1 MNILVINA
9 GSSSLKYQLLNPE
22 TGALLA
28 KGLCE
33 RIGIDGKFTYKPQVE
48 GKQVL
53 DAVDV
58 AMPTHSE
65 AIQAVLNALVDK
77 DNGVIGS
84 MQEIDAVG
92 HRVVHGGEAFAGSV
106 LITDEV
112 MKALEE
118 CIPLAPL
125 HNPANITGINACT
138 AVMGKDVP
146 QVAVFDTAFHQTM
159 PAKAY
164 MYALPYE
171 YYEKDKVRRYGFHGT
186 SHKYVSGRA
195 AAMLGKKPEELKLI
209 SCHLGNG
216 SSIAAVDG
224 GKSVDT
230 SMGFT
235 PLAGLPMGT
244 RSGDLDAGI
253 LQYLMNKYGM
263 NIDEMLN
270 ILNKKSGVEGL
281 SGVSSDF
288 RDLEKAAEEGNARAQ
303 LAEEK
308 FAYEVKK
315 YVGAYAAAMGGVDA
329 IIFTAGVGEN
339 DKGIRAMV
347 CDGLEYMG
355 VKLDPAAND
364 VRGKETV
371 ISAADSKVKVLLIP
385 TNEELISP
393 PTRPPS
399 SRATKFRIS
408 AYSERAGRRPA
419 LRSFAN
425 IPFRKQ
431 GSWESARGA
440 ASAPNG
446 RKCPAKPCPR
456 HSGMLYSKHT
466 QRKSSK
472 RGDRVCGICGSPA
485 GSRWSRPPQ

>member
-1 MNILVINA
+1 M
-9 GSSSLKYQLLNPE
+9 
-22 TGALLA
+22 
-28 KGLCE
+28 
-33 RIGIDGKFTYKPQVE
+33 
-48 GKQVL
+48 L

-65 AIQAVLNALVDK
+65 AIQAVLDALVDSK
-77 DNGVIGS
+77 NGVISS
-84 MQEIDAVG
+84 MAEIDAVG

-106 LITDEV
+106 RITDEV
-112 MKALEE
+112 MKALED

-253 LQYLMNKYGM
+253 LQYLMNKYNM
-263 NIDEMLN
+263 SIDDMLN
-270 ILNKKSGVEGL
+270 VLNKKSGVEGL
-281 SGVSSDF
+281 SGISSDF
-288 RDLEKAAEEGNARAQ
+288 RDLENAAAEGNERAL

-308 FAYEVKK
+308 FSYEVKK

-339 DKGIRAMV
+339 DKGIRSMV
-347 CDGLEYMG
+347 CQGLEFMG
-355 VKLDPAAND
+355 VKLDAEANN

-371 ISAADSKVKVLLIP
+371 ISTPDSKVKVLLIP
-385 TNEELISP
+385 TNEELMIAMD
-393 PTRPPS
+393 T
-399 SRATKFRIS
+399 
-408 AYSERAGRRPA
+408 
-419 LRSFAN
+419 
-425 IPFRKQ
+425 
-431 GSWESARGA
+431 
-440 ASAPNG
+440 ASIVKG
-446 RKCPAKPCPR
+446 
-456 HSGMLYSKHT
+456 
-466 QRKSSK
+466 
-472 RGDRVCGICGSPA
+472 
-485 GSRWSRPPQ
+485 